1 MSKSLVTCWALV
13 RLWLQGVPGA
23 QTSFSGKPG
32 TLQQSGSHTVL
43 IHKYAAPLPDP
54 DWGIQLVLLP
64 HPHQQKIYLPL
75 VSQDLSAAP
84 HLGKLGCPG
93 GTTECLSLSWLC
105 LKSFAITFYDSQRR
119 VVLKISPGSFLSI
132 TLLASSSF
140 IGINYKSNFFL
151 RINFVTP
158 SIQ

>member
-13 RLWLQGVPGA
+13 RLWLRGVPGT

-43 IHKYAAPLPDP
+43 IHKYAASWPRLRNTTS
-54 DWGIQLVLLP
+54 LVAP
-64 HPHQQKIYLPL
+64 PSSAKDLPL
-75 VSQDLSAAP
+75 VSQDLSAA
-84 HLGKLGCPG
+84 HLGKPGCPG

-119 VVLKISPGSFLSI
+119 VVLKLCPGSFLSI

-151 RINFVTP
+151 CINFVTP